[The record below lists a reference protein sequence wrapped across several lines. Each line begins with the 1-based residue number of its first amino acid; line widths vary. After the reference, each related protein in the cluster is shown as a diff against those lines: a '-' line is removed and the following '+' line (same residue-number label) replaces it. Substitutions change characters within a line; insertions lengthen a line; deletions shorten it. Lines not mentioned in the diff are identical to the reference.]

1 MLHRFLII
9 VLAINL
15 NSCETNKYL
24 QFHNFDS
31 GWGNSQVMEFNFQG
45 EKKNDKK
52 NIDFILRHNNNYPF
66 ANIFLISE
74 LVTSNK
80 KIQIDTL
87 EFKLA
92 DSSGKWL
99 GITKIS
105 LVEHKLPY
113 KTNFILKEGETFKL
127 KVRTSMRLNN
137 EINEIENLDGV
148 LNFGLLIE

>member
-1 MLHRFLII
+1 MLYRFLII
-9 VLAINL
+9 FLAITF
-15 NSCETNKYL
+15 NSCETDKYL
-24 QFHNFDS
+24 QFHDFDS
-31 GWGNSQVMEFNFQG
+31 GWGNSQLIEFNFQA
-45 EKKNDKK
+45 EKQNDIK

-74 LVTSNK
+74 LITSNK

-99 GITKIS
+99 GTTKIS

-113 KTNFILKEGETFKL
+113 KTNFVLNEGETFKL
-127 KVRTSMRLNN
+127 NVRTSMRLNN

-148 LNFGLLIE
+148 LNLGLLIE

>member
-9 VLAINL
+9 VLAINF

-45 EKKNDKK
+45 EKQNDIK

>member
-9 VLAINL
+9 VLAINF

-24 QFHNFDS
+24 QFHDLDS
-31 GWGNSQVMEFNFQG
+31 GWGNSQVMEFNFQA
-45 EKKNDKK
+45 EKQNDLK

>member
-9 VLAINL
+9 VLAINF

>member
-1 MLHRFLII
+1 MLNRFLII
-9 VLAINL
+9 FLATVVG
-15 NSCETNKYL
+15 SCETTDFI
-24 QFHNFDS
+24 QFHDFES
-31 GWGNSQVMEFNFQG
+31 GWGNSEIVEFNFG
-45 EKKNDKK
+45 GKKQKSIK
-52 NIDFILRHNNNYPF
+52 NIDFVLRHNSDYSF

-74 LVTSNK
+74 LYLSNN

-92 DSSGKWL
+92 DPNGKWL
-99 GITKIS
+99 GDKKIS
-105 LVEHKLPY
+105 VVEHKLPF
-113 KTNFILKEGETFKL
+113 KTDFILNDGETFKL

>member
-45 EKKNDKK
+45 EKQNDIK

>member
-99 GITKIS
+99 GTTKIS

-137 EINEIENLDGV
+137 KINEIENLDGV

>member
-1 MLHRFLII
+1 
-9 VLAINL
+9 
-15 NSCETNKYL
+15 
-24 QFHNFDS
+24 
-31 GWGNSQVMEFNFQG
+31 MEFTFQG
-45 EKKNDKK
+45 EKQNDIK

-99 GITKIS
+99 GATKIS

>member
-45 EKKNDKK
+45 EKQNDIK

-99 GITKIS
+99 GATKIS